1 VTDYGPPSGNKEL
14 RTYAEILAQS
24 FAGKVEDMLDWLT
37 QLPERELRVWR
48 EKGRVVAGLTAY
60 RIGQCF
66 GGRSVPMAGVA
77 GVVVTPHARKGGS
90 GSGAM
95 LALLR
100 ELHAEGTALS
110 TLYPATQPVYR
121 KLGYEIA
128 GAHINYALPIGSINV
143 REHGAEI
150 RPAEQ
155 ADEPAMAALYNERA
169 LATNGN
175 LDRNAFFWLR
185 KWGKGEN
192 TAYRY
197 MIEENGKPTGYVI
210 YRAQRVSFPKQDL
223 VVADFSVKTPQA
235 ARRLLSYFA
244 EHRSVGERVTLFG
257 APIEPLFFHLAEQKH
272 KIENRWDWM
281 TRIVSLKPALEK
293 RGYAKHVKASLE
305 LEVRDDVLSENNGR
319 WKFEVE
325 GGAAKVE
332 KGGKGKVKVDIRG
345 LASMYTSA
353 LSAQDAEQVG
363 YLEASEADKATLNA
377 LFGGP
382 TPWTPDFF

>member
-1 VTDYGPPSGNKEL
+1 MIDYSPPSGNKEL
-14 RTYAEILAQS
+14 RAYAEVLAQS
-24 FAGKVEDMLDWLT
+24 FAGKVEDMLEWLA

-48 EKGRVVAGLTAY
+48 ENGRVIGGLTAY
-60 RIGQCF
+60 RIGQFF
-66 GGRSVPMAGVA
+66 GGHSVPMAGIA
-77 GVVVTPHARKGGS
+77 GVVVTPHARK
-90 GSGAM
+90 SGAGTGAM
-95 LALLR
+95 RALLD

-150 RPAEQ
+150 RPADIE
-155 ADEPAMAALYNERA
+155 DEPAMAALYNERA
-169 LATNGN
+169 LAANGN
-175 LDRNAFFWLR
+175 LDRSTFFWLR
-185 KWGKGEN
+185 KWGKAEN
-192 TAYRY
+192 AAYRY
-197 MIEENGKPTGYVI
+197 MIEESGKPTGYVI
-210 YRAQRVSFPKQDL
+210 YRAQRVVFPKQDL
-223 VVADFSVKTPQA
+223 VVADLTVKTPAA
-235 ARRLLSYFA
+235 ARRLLSFFA

-272 KIENRWDWM
+272 KIEARWDWM
-281 TRIVSLKPALEK
+281 TRIVCLKPALEK
-293 RGYAKHVKASLE
+293 RGYAKHVNASLE
-305 LEVRDDVLSENNGR
+305 LEVRDDVLSENNGH

-345 LASMYTSA
+345 LAAMYTGA

-377 LFGGP
+377 AFSGP

>member
-1 VTDYGPPSGNKEL
+1 MPDYGPPSGNKEL
-14 RTYAEILAQS
+14 RAYAEILAQS

-48 EKGRVVAGLTAY
+48 ENGRVIAGLTAY
-60 RIGQCF
+60 RIGQFF
-66 GGRSVPMAGVA
+66 GGQSVPIAGIA
-77 GVVVTPHARKGGS
+77 GVVVTPHARKGGA

-95 LALLR
+95 LAALH

-121 KLGYEIA
+121 KLGYEVA
-128 GAHINYALPIGSINV
+128 GAHINYALPIGTITT

-150 RPAEQ
+150 RPAEIE
-155 ADEPAMAALYNERA
+155 DESAMAALYRERA
-169 LATNGN
+169 QATNGN
-175 LDRNAFFWLR
+175 LDRSAFFWLR

-192 TAYRY
+192 AAYRY
-197 MIEENGKPTGYVI
+197 MIEENGKATGYVI

-223 VVADFSVKTPQA
+223 VVADFMVKSQAA
-235 ARRLLSYFA
+235 ARRLLSFFA

-257 APIEPLFFHLAEQKH
+257 APIEPLLFHLAEQKH
-272 KIENRWDWM
+272 RIEARWDWM

-305 LEVRDDVLSENNGR
+305 LEVRDDVLKENNGR
-319 WKFEVE
+319 WKLEVE

-345 LASMYTSA
+345 LAAMNTSA
-353 LSAQDAEQVG
+353 LSAQDAEQIG
-363 YLEASEADKATLNA
+363 YLEASDADIATLNA
-377 LFGGP
+377 IFGGP